1 MQFCLAACTDKG
13 KTRAVNQDALLLQQA
28 VCGRRRYV
36 LAAVCDGL
44 GGLEKGELASSEVLR
59 SLADWFQSRFPEV
72 LMAGFPERELLGDWK
87 NLVHTE
93 NERLRTYGEK
103 QGIVLGTTLTAA
115 LFTEENWYC
124 VHVGDSRL
132 YEIAADT
139 ARQLT
144 RDHSLAAEAVE
155 RGFMTR
161 EEGERDRRRSVLTR
175 CIGACPET
183 VAEYRAKLTA
193 RMEDV
198 LQSTTIDPQRILT
211 EAAIYADKVAVDE
224 ETVRLR
230 SHVAQL
236 RTMLESNEPMGRK
249 MDFLIQEVNRE
260 SNTIGSKCNDVA
272 IAQVVVGLKAE
283 VEKMREQVHNIE

>member
-1 MQFCLAACTDKG
+1 
-13 KTRAVNQDALLLQQA
+13 
-28 VCGRRRYV
+28 
-36 LAAVCDGL
+36 
-44 GGLEKGELASSEVLR
+44 
-59 SLADWFQSRFPEV
+59 
-72 LMAGFPERELLGDWK
+72 MAGFPERELLGDWK

-161 EEGERDRRRSVLTR
+161 EEGEKDRRRSVLTR

-183 VAEYRAKLTA
+183 VAEYQRGTIRQDAMYLLCTDGFWHGNAPERLAVDFSPELLTGEKQMQRAAKRVTA
-193 RMEDV
+193 RNRRHGEKDNISALLV
-198 LQSTTIDPQRILT
+198 RPQEGEKAGKRG
-211 EAAIYADKVAVDE
+211 
-224 ETVRLR
+224 RLCWKSER
-230 SHVAQL
+230 S
-236 RTMLESNEPMGRK
+236 
-249 MDFLIQEVNRE
+249 
-260 SNTIGSKCNDVA
+260 
-272 IAQVVVGLKAE
+272 
-283 VEKMREQVHNIE
+283 

>member
-1 MQFCLAACTDKG
+1 MDQSVRFCLAACTDRG
-13 KTRAVNQDALLLQQA
+13 KTRRVNQDGLLLQQA
-28 VCGRRRYV
+28 LCGRKRYV
-36 LAAVCDGL
+36 LAAVCDGM

-72 LMAGFPERELLGDWK
+72 LVAGFPERELLGDWK

-103 QGIVLGTTLTAA
+103 QEIALGTTLTAA

-132 YEIAADT
+132 YEISADT

-161 EEGERDRRRSVLTR
+161 EEGEKDKRRSVLTR

-183 VAEYRAKLTA
+183 VAEYQRGVLRQDAVYLLCTDGFWHGNAPERLAAAFSPDHLTREKQMLRAAKKVTA
-193 RMEDV
+193 RNRRHGEKDNISALLV
-198 LQSTTIDPQRILT
+198 RPLCK
-211 EAAIYADKVAVDE
+211 EAGKRG
-224 ETVRLR
+224 RLCWKSGR
-230 SHVAQL
+230 S
-236 RTMLESNEPMGRK
+236 
-249 MDFLIQEVNRE
+249 
-260 SNTIGSKCNDVA
+260 
-272 IAQVVVGLKAE
+272 
-283 VEKMREQVHNIE
+283 

>member
-161 EEGERDRRRSVLTR
+161 EEGERDRRRSVLTAASER
-175 CIGACPET
+175 ARRRWRNTRGVRSGRTPCTFCARTVSWHGKAPDRSGSGFLSGASHRGKADAEGRKKGDGPEPET
-183 VAEYRAKLTA
+183 RGE
-193 RMEDV
+193 
-198 LQSTTIDPQRILT
+198 
-211 EAAIYADKVAVDE
+211 
-224 ETVRLR
+224 
-230 SHVAQL
+230 
-236 RTMLESNEPMGRK
+236 G
-249 MDFLIQEVNRE
+249 
-260 SNTIGSKCNDVA
+260 
-272 IAQVVVGLKAE
+272 
-283 VEKMREQVHNIE
+283 